1 MSTEQPPVS
10 ASAESTTSASVP
22 TTPPATG
29 GAPGSGG
36 SAAAKPAKPGKE
48 LPPVSKAQVVGSEGA
63 APPGG
68 GPGRGPRGPR
78 PDRRERGPV
87 DLGERNPNTKATL
100 QAVRDE
106 GKATDADLQ
115 KEIDQMLADV
125 APELRVAEA
134 PKPRIKPVEPARVR
148 GPRRVEAAREIRPGR
163 VVSVG
168 PSDIFL
174 EFGPKELGVIPR
186 QQWKDDE
193 TPPAVAE
200 TIEVVVDKFDTT
212 ENLFHCSRPGTVQK
226 AAWETLQVGQV
237 IEARVSGV
245 NKGGLELEVAGHRA
259 FMPAGQVSLDRIE
272 DLSVFIGEKF
282 TCTVTKL
289 DTRGAGNIVL
299 SRKDLLKAE
308 REEQGKKLRENLAEG
323 QTVEGIVR
331 KIMPF
336 GAFVDLGG
344 LDGLVH
350 IGDLSYDRV
359 FPGEKNVEKYVK
371 VNDKVKVK
379 ILKLDIEANKISL
392 GLKQLGDDPFVTAV
406 SEIVEGAEISG
417 RVVRLTE
424 FGAFVEV
431 APGVDGLVHISEISR
446 RRINKPED
454 VLTKDQIVQCKV
466 LKVEPDG
473 RKISLSIRA
482 LEKAPEADPND
493 PRIQKRLEREKQSAE
508 RLAEIQ
514 KETPQLRKAREQFKG
529 KSLSGGFGE
538 KAKFLGGGLGDLG
551 KLLGQ

>member
-1 MSTEQPPVS
+1 MSTDQPAPAPS
-10 ASAESTTSASVP
+10 SDP
-22 TTPPATG
+22 TAQPQPA
-29 GAPGSGG
+29 P
-36 SAAAKPAKPGKE
+36 AAKPAKPGKE
-48 LPPVSKAQVVGSEGA
+48 LPPIAKAQVVGSEGT

-68 GPGRGPRGPR
+68 GRGPRGGR
-78 PDRRERGPV
+78 PERRDRGPSDV
-87 DLGERNPNTKATL
+87 GERAPNTKETL
-100 QAVRDE
+100 LAVSDE
-106 GKATDADLQ
+106 AAKDALSDDMAAQ
-115 KEIDQMLADV
+115 IEAAMISGT
-125 APELRVAEA
+125 PAE
-134 PKPRIKPVEPARVR
+134 KPHAKPQIKPVEPARVR
-148 GPRRVEAAREIRPGR
+148 GPRRVEAAREIRPGK

-174 EFGPKELGVIPR
+174 EFGPKELGVVAR
-186 QQWKDDE
+186 LQWKEDE
-193 TPPAVAE
+193 TVPAPGE
-200 TIEVVVDKFDTT
+200 TLEVVIDKFDTT

-226 AAWETLQVGQV
+226 AAWETLQIGQT
-237 IEARVSGV
+237 IEARVTGV

-259 FMPAGQVSLDRIE
+259 FMPASQASLERVA

-282 TCTVTKL
+282 TCVVTQL

-299 SRKDLLKAE
+299 SRRDLLKAE
-308 REEQGKKLRENLAEG
+308 RAQKAEQLKQTLAEG
-323 QTVEGIVR
+323 QTVEGTVR

-350 IGDLSYDRV
+350 LSDLTYDRV

-371 VNDKVKVK
+371 EGQSIRVK
-379 ILKLDIEANKISL
+379 ILKLDVESNKISL
-392 GLKQLGDDPFVTAV
+392 GVKQLMDDPFAV
-406 SEIVEGAEISG
+406 AAADIVEGAEVNG
-417 RVVRLTE
+417 KVVRMTE
-424 FGAFVEV
+424 FGAFIEL

-446 RRINKPED
+446 RRINKPQD
-454 VLTKDQIVQCKV
+454 VLKQDQVVACKV
-466 LKVEPDG
+466 LKIEPDS

-493 PRIQKRLEREKQSAE
+493 PRTQKRMEREKMAAE

-514 KETPQLRKAREQFKG
+514 KETPQLRKQREQFKG
-529 KSLSGGFGE
+529 KNLAGGFGE

>member
-1 MSTEQPPVS
+1 M
-10 ASAESTTSASVP
+10 
-22 TTPPATG
+22 
-29 GAPGSGG
+29 
-36 SAAAKPAKPGKE
+36 
-48 LPPVSKAQVVGSEGA
+48 
-63 APPGG
+63 
-68 GPGRGPRGPR
+68 
-78 PDRRERGPV
+78 
-87 DLGERNPNTKATL
+87 DLGERAPNTKDTL
-100 QAVRDE
+100 LAVTDE
-106 GKATDADLQ
+106 AKAGDAELQ
-115 KEIDQMLADV
+115 REIDQMLADV
-125 APELRVAEA
+125 APELRAAEP

-148 GPRRVEAAREIRPGR
+148 GPRRVEAAREIRPGKI
-163 VVSVG
+163 VSVG

-186 QQWKDDE
+186 IQWKEGE
-193 TPPAVAE
+193 TPPAVGE
-200 TIEVVVDKFDTT
+200 TVEVVVDKFDTT

-299 SRKDLLKAE
+299 SRKDLLRAE
-308 REEQGKKLRENLAEG
+308 REEQAKKLKETLAEG

-344 LDGLVH
+344 IDGLIH

-359 FPGEKNVEKYVK
+359 FPGERNVEKHVK
-371 VNDKVKVK
+371 LNDKVRVK
-379 ILKLDIEANKISL
+379 ILKLDLEGNKISL
-392 GLKQLGDDPFVTAV
+392 GLKQLGDDPFVTAANA
-406 SEIVEGAEISG
+406 ITEGAEVSG

-424 FGAFVEV
+424 FGAFIEIS
-431 APGVDGLVHISEISR
+431 PGVDGLVHISEIAR

-454 VLTKDQIVQCKV
+454 VLTKDQVVQCKV
-466 LKVEPDG
+466 LKIDPES

-482 LEKAPEADPND
+482 LEKLPEADPND
-493 PRIQKRLEREKQSAE
+493 PRLQKRLEREKQSAE

-514 KETPQLRKAREQFKG
+514 KETPQLRKAREEFKG
-529 KSLSGGFGE
+529 KKLAGGMGE